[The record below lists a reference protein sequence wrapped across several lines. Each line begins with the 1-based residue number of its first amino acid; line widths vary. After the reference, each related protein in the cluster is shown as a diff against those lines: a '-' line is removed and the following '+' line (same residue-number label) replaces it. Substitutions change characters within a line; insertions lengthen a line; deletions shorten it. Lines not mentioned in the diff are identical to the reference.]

1 MRKVL
6 RIAFV
11 VLLYVFISTGIMA
24 QSVKHNASLDTSY
37 VVNLL
42 DELSNE
48 INKGNIELA
57 KQKAREAKSIS
68 IEIDFDDG
76 IVRSELTLVDAYLTE
91 KLLDSAE
98 TLIQHLILTHPES
111 KYRARMHNFEAV
123 AYNYRENNIEA
134 INAFNQAEKYLD
146 RVPAES
152 RDRMGAGITMN
163 RASSYMKIGDRI
175 SGFESYL
182 SSLRFAEQS
191 GDTLILII
199 GLNNLGDSYT
209 NFKEFDKAV
218 FYLERALTLVE
229 EKELDSE
236 RLRIL
241 MNLANAKTGQEEY
254 SEAESLYKEALEL
267 HKKVRQNIP
276 PYQILFNMGKLYVDM
291 GEYDQAYEYLSE
303 SLEYCVTLNIP
314 QGIYFNQF
322 GLGQLYFFQ
331 KDYPKAIDWLKKAY
345 VQAEMIGSLPMIQD
359 AREYLYESYKLNGAY
374 NEALVVYEE
383 FVHVN
388 DSLKEV
394 ESNSKIAEF
403 RSELELDRQTEL
415 NRLLEEKQH
424 EQEARL
430 EIQFILILAAS
441 IVIALIFILLIQSYR
456 ATRKMEELN
465 AQLQNQKEELEQVSK
480 TKDKLFAIIS
490 HDLRSP
496 LSSMQGLLYLINSDH
511 LTLSEIKDLVK
522 NIEPTM
528 RKNVDTM
535 ENLLAWA
542 REQLS
547 GVKLSIDNINIQPVV
562 EGVIDNHSL
571 QIEAKNIEVHQQ
583 YTVTNALA
591 DSNALRLVVRNLI
604 TNAIKFT
611 PKGGNIFIQS
621 IEDSEDDNM
630 VRFSIKD
637 TGIGIPESMRDTL
650 FKPFSET
657 RRGTAQEKGSGFG
670 LSICKEFVERMNG
683 SLTFESKENEGSTF
697 IIKLPKS
704 S

>member
-1 MRKVL
+1 
-6 RIAFV
+6 
-11 VLLYVFISTGIMA
+11 MA

>member
-68 IEIDFDDG
+68 MEIDFDDG

-123 AYNYRENNIEA
+123 AYNYRENNLEA

-163 RASSYMKIGDRI
+163 RASSYMKIGDRV

-218 FYLERALTLVE
+218 FHLERALKLVE

-345 VQAEMIGSLPMIQD
+345 EQAEMIGSLPMIQD

-583 YTVTNALA
+583 YAVTNALA

-621 IEDSEDDNM
+621 IEDPEDENM
-630 VRFSIKD
+630 VSFSIKD

-697 IIKLPKS
+697 YIKLPKS

>member
-123 AYNYRENNIEA
+123 AYNYRENNLEA

-152 RDRMGAGITMN
+152 RDRMGAGIMMN
-163 RASSYMKIGDRI
+163 RATSYMKIGDRV

-218 FYLERALTLVE
+218 FHLERALKLVE

-241 MNLANAKTGQEEY
+241 MNLANAKTGQDEY

-267 HKKVRQNIP
+267 HKTVRQNIP

-303 SLEYCVTLNIP
+303 SLEYCEALNIP

-331 KDYPKAIDWLKKAY
+331 KDYPKAIDWLNKAY
-345 VQAEMIGSLPMIQD
+345 DQANMIGSLPMLQD
-359 AREYLYESYKLNGAY
+359 TREILYESYKLSGMHD
-374 NEALVVYEE
+374 EALATYEQ
-383 FVHVN
+383 FVQVN
-388 DSLKEV
+388 DSLKEK
-394 ESNSKIAEF
+394 ESNSKIAEYK
-403 RSELELDRQTEL
+403 SELELDRQTEL

-430 EIQFILILAAS
+430 EIQFILILAAT

-547 GVKLSIDNINIQPVV
+547 GVKLSIDNINVQPVV

-583 YTVTNALA
+583 YAVTNALA

-621 IEDSEDDNM
+621 FEDPEDENM
-630 VRFSIKD
+630 VSFSIKD

-650 FKPFSET
+650 FKPFSDT

>member
-123 AYNYRENNIEA
+123 AYNYRENNLEA

-163 RASSYMKIGDRI
+163 RASSYMKIGDRV

-345 VQAEMIGSLPMIQD
+345 EQAEMIGSLPMIQD